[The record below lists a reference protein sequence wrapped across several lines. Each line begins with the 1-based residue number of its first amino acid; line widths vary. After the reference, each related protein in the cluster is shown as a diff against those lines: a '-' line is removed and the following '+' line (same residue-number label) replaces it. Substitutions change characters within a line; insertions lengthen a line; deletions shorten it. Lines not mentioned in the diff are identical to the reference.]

1 MEQRDRVRYN
11 LAWGGEA
18 TAAPERDRNLSVG
31 EYFRRRYDK
40 APKSLAFA
48 ASSQEEMDEWRRS
61 FSLKLRECLGPF
73 PESCF
78 MDPEV
83 IESVDT
89 GPYRREKVLY
99 NTEPDM
105 AVVAYVFVPNDIEP
119 GERRPGILAC
129 HGHGNG
135 KDDLANIDHG
145 ERLRR
150 VRIDSHNYD
159 YAHQLALRGYVVVA
173 PDWRAFGERKLGGD
187 FGQRDA
193 CNVFFIKGMLMGVN
207 LLALNVWD
215 ALRSIEYLQL
225 RPEVD
230 PGRIGCVGLSYGGT
244 MTLYAAAL
252 DERVKCAVVS
262 GYLNSFEAYAIGN
275 GQHVRRADPI
285 RAAGVRRVVGRRVPH
300 RAPPAAHRVGRCGR
314 RLPHR
319 GQPRRRRIG
328 EARIRGCG
336 RARPVRRGRVRR
348 RPPVERAQGLRL
360 ARQVA
365 PRRRRVG
372 DL

>member
-11 LAWGGEA
+11 LAWGG
-18 TAAPERDRNLSVG
+18 AAAPTPERDRNLSVG
-31 EYFRRRYDK
+31 EYFRRRYAR
-40 APKSLAFA
+40 APRSLSFDAATPEEMEEWRTAFA
-48 ASSQEEMDEWRRS
+48 A
-61 FSLKLRECLGPF
+61 KLRECLGPF
-73 PESCF
+73 PDSCF

-89 GPYRREKVLY
+89 GPYRREKVLF
-99 NTEPDM
+99 NSEPDM
-105 AVVAYVFVPNDIEP
+105 AVVAYVFVPNDIGP
-119 GERRPGILAC
+119 GERRAGILAC

-150 VRIDSHNYD
+150 DKIAALNYD
-159 YAHQLALRGYVVVA
+159 YAHRLALRGYVVVA
-173 PDWRAFGERKLGGD
+173 PDWRAFGERSLGGG

-230 PGRIGCVGLSYGGT
+230 PARIGCVGLSYGGT

-262 GYLNSFEAYAIGN
+262 GYLNTFEAYAVGFGNTCGAQTPHGLLEYGEASDIGCLIAPRPLLIES
-275 GQHVRRADPI
+275 GIQDDGFPIDASRQAAAAVRRAYDV
-285 RAAGVRRVVGRRVPH
+285 AGASDRFDVDEFDGGHQWSGRKAYDWLDKWLRED
-300 RAPPAAHRVGRCGR
+300 
-314 RLPHR
+314 
-319 GQPRRRRIG
+319 G
-328 EARIRGCG
+328 ER
-336 RARPVRRGRVRR
+336 
-348 RPPVERAQGLRL
+348 
-360 ARQVA
+360 
-365 PRRRRVG
+365 
-372 DL
+372 